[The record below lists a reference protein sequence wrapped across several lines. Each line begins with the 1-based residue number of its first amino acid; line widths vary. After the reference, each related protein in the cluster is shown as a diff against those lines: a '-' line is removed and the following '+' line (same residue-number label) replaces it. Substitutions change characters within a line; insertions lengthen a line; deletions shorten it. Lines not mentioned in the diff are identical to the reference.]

1 MRARPRTPTVSASAN
16 LPPYLVDITAVFQ
29 LDCMVAGIVP
39 HPLGSSVSGAGGFAS
54 DAASVTSHGSSIH
67 KTAAPPS
74 LTAFL
79 LLAYTPPD
87 TSLLLGNEAAEDRA
101 EQARK
106 AAERPE
112 LRIVSRA
119 GEELAADAL
128 GIANYERWGCND
140 YVLIEV
146 DAAVGDRYYIVLSP
160 RDIVVV
166 RPRDW
171 RDHVAWLVE
180 RQRYEE
186 ALEEIERQAAMGV
199 TAGPGQDAVDAV
211 HVGQRYIEHLVSQ
224 GMPSRICERLG
235 GC

>member
-39 HPLGSSVSGAGGFAS
+39 HPLGNSPSGSGTFAN
-54 DAASVTSHGSSIH
+54 DAASVASHGSAVH

-79 LLAYTPPD
+79 ILAYIPPD
-87 TSLLLGNEAAEDRA
+87 TSLLLGKEAAEDRA

-119 GEELAADAL
+119 GEELASDAL
-128 GIANYERWGCND
+128 GITDYERWGCND
-140 YVLIEV
+140 YVLTEI

-224 GMPSRICERLG
+224 GTSGSCL
-235 GC
+235 